1 MAGGGFAATRHIVG
15 GQLFARPR
23 VETMSTVEHT
33 SRWIRRASVLELAVC
48 CWLVSA
54 TALAQAEPEPSTA
67 ADMMSASAVAQSE
80 PEPPTATEDCAGS
93 RSANDPE
100 AARVAFR
107 AGQTAF
113 SEGAYA
119 RAVELWNQA
128 YRDDCTAHALLLN
141 LAMAQELLGRPEDA
155 IHTLT
160 LFNRR
165 SPTSPY
171 VEANVK
177 RIRRLERVAAEQ
189 RRQRARRER
198 LDGAPA
204 AGPAAA
210 EDGAILTLPMTVTVV
225 GATVAAVG
233 GILFAEGRLSASA
246 ADDRCGSRSSCDE
259 VGGVVDGERA
269 RARAETGGWIGSVGL
284 VTAAGGLAWH
294 LLSQPSR
301 PLDQSAPASGVA
313 LIDLPLGGA
322 GIGWFDTF

>member
-1 MAGGGFAATRHIVG
+1 MLSLAG
-15 GQLFARPR
+15 
-23 VETMSTVEHT
+23 
-33 SRWIRRASVLELAVC
+33 C

-54 TALAQAEPEPSTA
+54 SALAQSEPVPVPTQ
-67 ADMMSASAVAQSE
+67 DLVSASAVARSE
-80 PEPPTATEDCAGS
+80 PEPPTATDDDCAGS

-177 RIRRLERVAAEQ
+177 RIQRLERLAAEQ

-198 LDGAPA
+198 LDW
-204 AGPAAA
+204 GPANHPAPG
-210 EDGAILTLPMTVTVV
+210 DGASLSLPLAVTVV
-225 GATVAAVG
+225 GGTLAVVG
-233 GILFAEGRLSASA
+233 GALFIEGRMSASS
-246 ADDRCGSRSSCDE
+246 ADDRCGTRSACDE
-259 VGGVVDGERA
+259 VGGVVEGERA
-269 RARAETGGWIGSVGL
+269 RSRAETGGWLGGVGL
-284 VTAAGGLAWH
+284 VTAAGGLVWH
-294 LLSQPSR
+294 FLSQPER
-301 PLDQSAPASGVA
+301 PLDQTAPASGVS
-313 LIDLPLGGA
+313 LIDVPAGGA
-322 GIGWFDTF
+322 GVAWSESF